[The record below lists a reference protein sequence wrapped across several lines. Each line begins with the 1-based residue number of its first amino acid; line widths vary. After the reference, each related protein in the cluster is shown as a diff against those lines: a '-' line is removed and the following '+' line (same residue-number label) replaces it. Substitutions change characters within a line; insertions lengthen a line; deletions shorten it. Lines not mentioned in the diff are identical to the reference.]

1 MWRIHGRPRRPGV
14 AGNVVDV
21 TGRVRIGCAAFEQR
35 PREGRLARR
44 MCARRIPTGPQGRR
58 ATAKDVVLAANVTRP
73 RHAVG
78 NRQWRH
84 RRPGITHDV
93 VPVMIGRAH
102 PAPVTAH
109 QVDELAG
116 DGRVG
121 RAFAHRRSGTAGVPG
136 IRHRVVFPSLTLL
149 HEARVQAA
157 DDVDLAVARVV
168 DSFGPDAGG
177 RHGCASGPRV
187 RRHIVDVGRTHDN
200 TAVKA
205 AEDVNLVHVRGI
217 RCPRVIQGH
226 GHTCQ
231 RRPGVRH
238 RIVSINS
245 ICSYA

>member
-1 MWRIHGRPRRPGV
+1 
-14 AGNVVDV
+14 
-21 TGRVRIGCAAFEQR
+21 
-35 PREGRLARR
+35 

-84 RRPGITHDV
+84 GRPGVTHDV
-93 VPVMIGRAH
+93 VAVMIGRTH
-102 PAPVTAH
+102 PAAVAAH

-121 RAFAHRRSGTAGVPG
+121 RAFAHRRSGTAGVPR

-149 HEARVQAA
+149 HEAGIQAA

-177 RHGCASGPRV
+177 RDGCASGPRV